1 MITIMTVITGFLL
14 GMSANAMFRYKDLRF
29 SAEKKHT
36 TLQTWGSEHQSR
48 VTDSLV
54 KMPILLHRKDW
65 DTIKYEGLG
74 VDHDEWV
81 KEHNA
86 KQLNH

>member
-1 MITIMTVITGFLL
+1 
-14 GMSANAMFRYKDLRF
+14 
-29 SAEKKHT
+29 
-36 TLQTWGSEHQSR
+36 

-86 KQLNH
+86 KQLKH